1 MLVYFLSLF
10 VSSSF
15 AAMPR
20 KLDAK
25 PIRFTYE
32 VRLQGRQICSGTQ
45 VVPLG
50 QAVEICRRFYNEST
64 VKFRA
69 EIQPIGNEQ
78 FMVSGSVSEYEKDGM
93 PALLSKPRISALR
106 DEKAQISILN
116 QDNVEEMSMS
126 VLVNPMN

>member
-1 MLVYFLSLF
+1 MSLI
-10 VSSSF
+10 STTAF
-15 AAMPR
+15 AAPPR
-20 KLDAK
+20 KLEHK
-25 PIRFTYE
+25 PIRLTYE

-50 QAVEICRRFYNEST
+50 AAVEVCQRHYNEST

-69 EIQPIGNEQ
+69 EIKPLAADQ

-93 PALLSKPRISALR
+93 PTLLSKPRISAMR
-106 DEKAQISILN
+106 DEKAEISVLD
-116 QDNVEEMSMS
+116 QDDREEMSMS

>member
-1 MLVYFLSLF
+1 MAVYFLSLL
-10 VSSSF
+10 VTGSF
-15 AAMPR
+15 AAVPR
-20 KLDAK
+20 KLEPK
-25 PIRFTYE
+25 PVRFTYE

-50 QAVEICRRFYNEST
+50 KAVEVCRRYYNEST

-69 EIQPIGNEQ
+69 EIKPIGDDQ

-93 PALLSKPRISALR
+93 PTLLSKPRISAIR
-106 DEKAQISILN
+106 DEKAQISVLN
-116 QDNVEEMSMS
+116 EDDREEMSMS

>member
-1 MLVYFLSLF
+1 MLVYFISLI
-10 VSSSF
+10 
-15 AAMPR
+15 AAANGAVP
-20 KLDAK
+20 KKIDHK

-45 VVPLG
+45 VIPLG
-50 QAVEICRRFYNEST
+50 TATEICQRHYNETT

-69 EIQPIGNEQ
+69 EIKPLSEGQ

-93 PALLSKPRISALR
+93 PKMLSRPRISALR
-106 DEKAQISILN
+106 DEKAEISVLD
-116 QDNVEEMSMS
+116 QDDREEMSMS